1 MSILVFRFLLVL
13 VGSFI
18 ISLGST
24 LMITVSQLGLH
35 PFDVLEYALTQ
46 KFGLTFG
53 KWHWI
58 VGAIIGLSAY
68 FVNRKVPKIG
78 VFLDAFL
85 VGAFIDFLLW
95 TNWIPIVHHYILEG
109 IYLIIGI
116 CLVGFGTGMY
126 IAADLGAGPSDWF
139 SLAVAERTGFSYS
152 KTTTFTE
159 ISAVIL
165 GFILN
170 GPIFIGTLL
179 FSLFY
184 GPIMV
189 FSLKIWKQNVRVVRK
204 RILKL

>member
-1 MSILVFRFLLVL
+1 MNILVIRILLVIA
-13 VGSFI
+13 GSFV

-24 LMITVSQLGLH
+24 LMIKVSHLGLH

-58 VGAIIGLSAY
+58 VGTIIVLAAY

-78 VFLDAFL
+78 VFLETFL
-85 VGAFIDFLLW
+85 VGAFIDLLLW
-95 TNWIPIVHHYILEG
+95 INWIPAVHHYALEG
-109 IYLIIGI
+109 IYLLVGI

-126 IAADLGAGPSDWF
+126 IAADIGAGPSDWF
-139 SLAVAERTGFSYS
+139 SLAVAERTKISYS

-165 GFILN
+165 GYFFN

-184 GPIMV
+184 GSILV
-189 FSLKIWKQNVRVVRK
+189 FSLKIWQ
-204 RILKL
+204 RIVNSICKI

>member
-1 MSILVFRFLLVL
+1 MTISVFRFLLVFA
-13 VGSFI
+13 GSFV

-58 VGAIIGLSAY
+58 VGAIMILLAY

-78 VFLDAFL
+78 VFLDTFL
-85 VGAFIDFLLW
+85 VGAFIDLLLW
-95 TNWIPIVHHYILEG
+95 MNWIPAVHLYILEG
-109 IYLIIGI
+109 IYLLVGI

-126 IAADLGAGPSDWF
+126 IAADIGAGPSDWF
-139 SLAVAERTGFSYS
+139 SLAVAERTGISYS

-159 ISAVIL
+159 MSAVIL

-170 GPIFIGTLL
+170 GPVFIGTVL

-184 GPIMV
+184 GTIMV
-189 FSLKIWKQNVRVVRK
+189 FSLKIWK
-204 RILKL
+204 RIVNLNLNDV